1 MFVAHAQM
9 ARIMKLQ
16 ENDNNGSW
24 DIVAKVLVVQ
34 VMYPYLFINCNQAY
48 IFEAQAQM
56 VPHFKF
62 QENISNGIRD
72 MAEVFHWTR
81 KVPVLLTD
89 HNKLKTFAGFGR
101 KVRQLMFQ
109 ENPYN
114 GRAHTDEKVL
124 CSSYKVPFN
133 IDWMR
138 PQLPL

>member
-9 ARIMKLQ
+9 AQIMKFQ
-16 ENDNNGSW
+16 ENGNNGSW
-24 DIVAKVLVVQ
+24 DIEAKAPVVQ
-34 VMYPYLFINCNQAY
+34 VTYPYLFINCNQAY

-62 QENISNGIRD
+62 QENISNGSRD
-72 MAEVFHWTR
+72 TAEVFHWTR
-81 KVPVLLTD
+81 IVSVLLTD
-89 HNKLKTFAGFGR
+89 RNKLKAFAGFGR

-109 ENPYN
+109 GNPYN

-124 CSSYKVPFN
+124 CSSNKVPFN
-133 IDWMR
+133 IDWMQ